1 MFDSSSPGTG
11 SLKGEIFGTPT
22 EKNCTTRF
30 DNVRQ
35 RDKGSYYFRVEG
47 SRGLIYSYNNKPN
60 HKVEI
65 AVIGECHI
73 VHAAS
78 I

>member
-1 MFDSSSPGTG
+1 MFDSSRPGTA

-30 DNVRQ
+30 HNANQ
-35 RDKGSYYFRVEG
+35 RDNGSYFFRVEG
-47 SRGLIYSYNNKPN
+47 SGGLKYNYNNKPED
-60 HKVEI
+60 KVEI